1 MSIIQAARFV
11 DKSTKKRQNQSVDIK
26 IPQKL
31 EMEIGKVEHDLDNNI
46 KGEKLRQY
54 LGLNDF
60 NAPNNPMH
68 KLQNHLTRQSF
79 GAISKTPCHFYK
91 ELREKTRNFS
101 APVVKTFDL

>member
-11 DKSTKKRQNQSVDIK
+11 DESTKKRKNQSVDIK

-31 EMEIGKVEHDLDNNI
+31 ETEIGKIEHDLDNKI

-60 NAPNNPMH
+60 NAPNHPMQ

-79 GAISKTPCHFYK
+79 GAIPKTPCHF
-91 ELREKTRNFS
+91 
-101 APVVKTFDL
+101 